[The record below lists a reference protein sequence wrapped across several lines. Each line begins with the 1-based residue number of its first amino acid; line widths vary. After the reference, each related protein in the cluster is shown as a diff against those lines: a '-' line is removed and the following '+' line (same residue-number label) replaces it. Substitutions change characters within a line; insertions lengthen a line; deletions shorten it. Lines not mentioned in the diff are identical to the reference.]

1 MSAITL
7 SIEDEDLAF
16 LREFSKAQGT
26 SAEEFLARQARNLRK
41 LLDRPLPP
49 GVVAATGIIKSDVS
63 AREAHR
69 EWVERKQRFQ
79 PANST
84 RS

>member
-1 MSAITL
+1 MSTITV

-26 SAEEFLARQARNLRK
+26 SPEEFLARQARGLRK
-41 LLDRPLPP
+41 LLNRPLPP
-49 GVVAATGIIKSDVS
+49 SIMAASGIIRSDVS

-69 EWVERKQRFQ
+69 EWLERKQQ
-79 PANST
+79 
-84 RS
+84 

>member
-1 MSAITL
+1 MSTITL

-16 LREFSKAQGT
+16 LREFSKTQGT
-26 SAEEFLARQARNLRK
+26 SAEELLARQARGLSK
-41 LLDRPLPP
+41 LLASPLPP
-49 GVVAATGIIKSDVS
+49 AIVAATGIIRSDVA

-69 EWVERKQRFQ
+69 EWLVRKHHG
-79 PANST
+79 ANST